1 MQSVLKQLKSSN
13 GMKMPSSK
21 SFPRW
26 KGCFFTTMRRLPFLI
41 LYLLLG
47 LAMGCDH
54 QHTFNRVLVEA
65 DSLVEQQADSAL
77 HLLENIPDVMNKGDE
92 SNRAYYTLLLMQAK
106 YKCYESAPSD
116 SLINAA
122 VHYYEQTG
130 NASLLCR
137 AYYYRAMTFYEQG
150 RHEEALLL
158 LKKGENLAIHNH
170 DTLYMAK
177 YHESLCVVND
187 DARYDDMMLRYAQ
200 LALRDNRQLG
210 DTSAIIRNLSQI
222 SNALYRLGKQKES
235 KDSILKVLPLLH
247 QMNTISKSYILTN
260 IGCSMH
266 TAGNLEAARKYLEES
281 LKINPMP
288 HTYAEMGDVYADEE
302 KMTEAEKN
310 WQEALKTD
318 DSQTLL
324 NVLSS
329 MQERYEQQ
337 HDYQSAISISNRIH
351 QIKDSL
357 TQASEQAALAE
368 IQHKY
373 DKQVVE
379 NKYYKV
385 LVWLFG
391 SLLLLIAI
399 SICYYYYHRR
409 TVRRYTNQLTAKE
422 EAIRNAQQRIALL
435 EGMDGE
441 HHEEIMALDAQ
452 IQMIRQQTHEQ
463 LGQGKEVYEA
473 IAAGKKLQ
481 STNKEHYL
489 IEYYSILRYKQY
501 ASWMNEYKDLTS
513 RLLTYLILQDM
524 GKSDSEIQDTLSIT
538 NSSLRSIKTRLKAH
552 LRH

>member
-1 MQSVLKQLKSSN
+1 
-13 GMKMPSSK
+13 MPSSK

-158 LKKGENLAIHNH
+158 LKEGEDLAIHNH

-552 LRH
+552 LRHP

>member
-1 MQSVLKQLKSSN
+1 
-13 GMKMPSSK
+13 MPSSK

-158 LKKGENLAIHNH
+158 LKKGEDLAIHNH

-222 SNALYRLGKQKES
+222 SNALYRLGKQKKS

-538 NSSLRSIKTRLKAH
+538 NSSLRSIKTRLKSH
-552 LRH
+552 LRHP

>member
-1 MQSVLKQLKSSN
+1 
-13 GMKMPSSK
+13 
-21 SFPRW
+21 
-26 KGCFFTTMRRLPFLI
+26 MRRLPFLI

-77 HLLENIPDVMNKGDE
+77 HLLENIPDVMNMGDE

-538 NSSLRSIKTRLKAH
+538 NSSLRSIKTRLKSH
-552 LRH
+552 LRHP

>member
-1 MQSVLKQLKSSN
+1 
-13 GMKMPSSK
+13 MPSSK

>member
-1 MQSVLKQLKSSN
+1 
-13 GMKMPSSK
+13 MPSSK

-158 LKKGENLAIHNH
+158 LKKGEDLAIHNH

-489 IEYYSILRYKQY
+489 IEYYSILRYEQY

-538 NSSLRSIKTRLKAH
+538 NSSLRSIKTRLKSH
-552 LRH
+552 LRHP

>member
-1 MQSVLKQLKSSN
+1 
-13 GMKMPSSK
+13 MKMPSSK
-21 SFPRW
+21 SFPWW
-26 KGCFFTTMRRLPFLI
+26 KGCFFTTMRRLTFLI

-158 LKKGENLAIHNH
+158 LKKGEDLAIHNH

-489 IEYYSILRYKQY
+489 IEYYSILRYEQY

>member
-1 MQSVLKQLKSSN
+1 
-13 GMKMPSSK
+13 MPSSK

-158 LKKGENLAIHNH
+158 LKKGEDLAIHNH

-538 NSSLRSIKTRLKAH
+538 NSSLRSIKTRLKSH
-552 LRH
+552 LRHP

>member
-1 MQSVLKQLKSSN
+1 
-13 GMKMPSSK
+13 MKIPSSK

-26 KGCFFTTMRRLPFLI
+26 KGCFFTTMRQLPFLI

-158 LKKGENLAIHNH
+158 LKKGEDLAIHNH

-281 LKINPMP
+281 LKISPMP

>member
-1 MQSVLKQLKSSN
+1 
-13 GMKMPSSK
+13 MKIPSSK

-158 LKKGENLAIHNH
+158 LKKGEDLAIHNH

-177 YHESLCVVND
+177 YHESLIKVND
-187 DARYDDMMLRYAQ
+187 DIKYYDMMLKYAK
-200 LALRDNRQLG
+200 LFMSDAIHLK
-210 DTSAIIRNLSQI
+210 DTAVIARSYSHVSTAY
-222 SNALYRLGKQKES
+222 YRVGLWKEAQNYLQRTMS
-235 KDSILKVLPLLH
+235 LLH
-247 QMNTISKSYILTN
+247 NTNPVTKSYILTN
-260 IGCSMH
+260 IGCYIHMKGDME
-266 TAGNLEAARKYLEES
+266 TARYYLEES
-281 LKINPMP
+281 LKANPMP
-288 HTYAEMGDVYADEE
+288 HTYAELGNVYADEGNIQ
-302 KMTEAEKN
+302 EAEKN

-489 IEYYSILRYKQY
+489 IEYYSILRYEQY

-552 LRH
+552 LRHP

>member
-13 GMKMPSSK
+13 GTKIPSSK

-422 EAIRNAQQRIALL
+422 EAVRNAQQRIALL

>member
-1 MQSVLKQLKSSN
+1 
-13 GMKMPSSK
+13 MPSSK

-538 NSSLRSIKTRLKAH
+538 NSSLRSIKTRLKSH
-552 LRH
+552 LRHP

>member
-1 MQSVLKQLKSSN
+1 
-13 GMKMPSSK
+13 MKIPSSK

-158 LKKGENLAIHNH
+158 LKKGEDLAIHNH